1 MSWIKI
7 KENVAVKA
15 ETGRVKVVMALP
27 RADGKPLSYIMTLNA
42 DETFKLYNFLRS
54 FLRNGVEGRLCMFC
68 GNMKREGCRSM
79 ERCIV
84 EDRKFFKPKF
94 QL

>member
-1 MSWIKI
+1 MKV
-7 KENVAVKA
+7 KKNVAVKA
-15 ETGRVKVVMALP
+15 EIGRVKVVMALP
-27 RADGKPLSYIMTLNA
+27 RADGKPLSYIMTLDA

-54 FLRNGVEGRLCMFC
+54 FLRDGVEKRLCMFC
-68 GNMKREGCRSM
+68 GNMKREGCNLM

-84 EDRKFFKPKF
+84 EDRRFFKPKF